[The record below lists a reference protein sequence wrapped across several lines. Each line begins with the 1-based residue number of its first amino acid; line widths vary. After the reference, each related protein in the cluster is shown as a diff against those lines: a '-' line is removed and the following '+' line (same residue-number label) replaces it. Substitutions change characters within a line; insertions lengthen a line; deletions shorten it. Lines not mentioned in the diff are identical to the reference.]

1 MKKGPLSKKEKAHIL
16 KNYLDT
22 PAAVMA
28 EEMDRSVHMV
38 DKFIAKQSFA
48 QKDPEPEPE
57 PVEQKEK
64 PKTTSQA
71 FNLLARDKN
80 RGVVVMTEA
89 SSMES
94 DKNKPKP
101 KQPKR
106 YRNIIHKIKED

>member
-48 QKDPEPEPE
+48 QKEPEPE

-101 KQPKR
+101 TQPKR